1 MRIFWT
7 LWKREVAS
15 AFQTPMAWV
24 ILFFLLLLTGFNFY
38 AGVTVLNHGPTEVTV
53 VESFF
58 NTIFF
63 WFAFLLLFPLLT
75 MRLFSEEYRSGTVEP
90 LMTAPVRDS
99 QVVLAKFF
107 GVLFLYAVLWMPTC
121 LYFVIFWWQTHLTAA
136 GAIGAYFGAY
146 LLLLLM
152 GMFYLSLGC
161 LCSSLTRHQITA
173 AVMTFAVI
181 SLFSSVPS
189 PLLSRPELTALPPV
203 GQLLP
208 AGSSSTRT
216 NCAGVASEPT
226 AASAPPSGT
235 AGELLLHAEKTDSA
249 IAARP
254 NEPGFI

>member
-1 MRIFWT
+1 MRILWT
-7 LWKREVAS
+7 LFKREVAS

-24 ILFFLLLLTGFNFY
+24 ILFFLLLVTGFNFY

-75 MRLFSEEYRSGTVEP
+75 MRLFSEEYRSGTIEP

-99 QVVLAKFF
+99 QVVLAKFL
-107 GVLFLYAVLWMPTC
+107 GVLFLYCVLWLPTG
-121 LYFVIFWWQTHLTAA
+121 LYFAIFWWQTHLSAA
-136 GAIGAYFGAY
+136 GALGAYFGAY
-146 LLLLLM
+146 FLLFLM

-181 SLFSSVPS
+181 SLFFLTG
-189 PLLSRPELTALPPV
+189 LLSFLAGHAGAFLQGITIMFSPIDQMTQFSRGIFDTRPVIWYLAMTGLCLFLTL
-203 GQLLP
+203 Q
-208 AGSSSTRT
+208 SFQ
-216 NCAGVASEPT
+216 
-226 AASAPPSGT
+226 
-235 AGELLLHAEKTDSA
+235 
-249 IAARP
+249 ARRWRS
-254 NEPGFI
+254 